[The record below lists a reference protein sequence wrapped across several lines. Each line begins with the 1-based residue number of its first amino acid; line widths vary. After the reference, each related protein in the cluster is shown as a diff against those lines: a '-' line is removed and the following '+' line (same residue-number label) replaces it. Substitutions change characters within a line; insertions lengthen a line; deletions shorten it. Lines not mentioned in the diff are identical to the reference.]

1 MPFIRTLLAVLA
13 VTCLSLAHAQTDE
26 AGERSM
32 RVNVNTADAQT
43 IARVLTGVGLK
54 KAQAIV
60 EHRDRNGRFD
70 TPADLTKVKG
80 IGESTVQSNADKI
93 LIGAG
98 SPGNKDAEPGS
109 NTAMAAND
117 QQRAQRE

>member
-13 VTCLSLAHAQTDE
+13 VTCFSLAHAQTDE
-26 AGERSM
+26 AG
-32 RVNVNTADAQT
+32 VNVNTADAET

-60 EHRDRNGRFD
+60 EHRERNGRFD

-80 IGESTVQSNADKI
+80 IGESTVQRNADKI
-93 LIGAG
+93 LINAG
-98 SPGNKDAEPGS
+98 NPGNEEAEPGS
-109 NTAMAAND
+109 NATVAAND
-117 QQRAQRE
+117 QRREQRE